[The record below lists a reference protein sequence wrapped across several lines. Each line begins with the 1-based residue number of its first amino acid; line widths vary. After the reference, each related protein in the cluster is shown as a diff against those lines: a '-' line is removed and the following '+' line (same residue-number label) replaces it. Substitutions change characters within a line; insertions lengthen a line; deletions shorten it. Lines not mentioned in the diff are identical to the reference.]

1 MEKILYQ
8 LDLLEEYFY
17 DNIDYSLLQHPDL
30 CNFAIQLE
38 KIKHTI
44 TYELTHPN
52 ANTHANANTNI
63 DEDTEITPT
72 EFRLNNYLQQYGVA
86 YGWDDLH
93 WANDTIHLTTDYIK
107 ELEIIDD
114 KTVDNFI
121 NYWKKKIF

>member
-63 DEDTEITPT
+63 DLINTEQ
-72 EFRLNNYLQQYGVA
+72 LNTLSLELQKQNG
-86 YGWDDLH
+86 
-93 WANDTIHLTTDYIK
+93 NK
-107 ELEIIDD
+107 PE
-114 KTVDNFI
+114 N
-121 NYWKKKIF
+121 